1 MALGTIVYIGG
12 FEMPDKNA
20 AAHRVLN
27 NAKIF
32 RKLGYHVVFCGV
44 DREKESKELKTTK
57 IDSFDSI
64 PVKYP
69 TNKAEWLVSLLD
81 FSHIRKVIES
91 YNDVKYIVSYNMHAK
106 PLSNLIRYARKRNV
120 KLIADITEWYENRFS
135 LDPVRFVKWYDT
147 KKVMTKLYKKM
158 DGIIAISSFL
168 DVYYTPFVEN
178 IIRIP
183 PLVDLNEEKWIPSEP
198 TEEQS
203 VEFVYAGSP
212 GKNKD
217 RIDLIVDCFYELRD
231 RDFKFNVLGISGE
244 QFLDSYPGFRGKIE
258 ALGQKIR
265 FWGRVSH
272 KSSIDSLYHA
282 DYCIFLRD
290 RTRKNMAGFP
300 TKFVE
305 CVTTGVG
312 IIVND
317 FSNIKDYFPLN
328 NSVLLDAINADA
340 LKNTIDQK
348 IREGKIKHMPLRT
361 FDYSNEITNVESFLG
376 RL

>member
-32 RKLGYHVVFCGV
+32 EKLGYHVVFCGV
-44 DREKESKELKTTK
+44 DREKESKEFTVSR
-57 IDSFDSI
+57 IGSFDSI
-64 PVKYP
+64 PAKYP
-69 TNKAEWLVSLLD
+69 TGKAEWLISLFD
-81 FSHIRKVIES
+81 FSHIQRVIES
-91 YNDVKYIVSYNMHAK
+91 YDDVKIVVSYNMHAK
-106 PLSNLIRYARKRNV
+106 PLSNLIKYAKKKRI

-135 LDPVRFVKWYDT
+135 FDPVRFVKWYDT
-147 KKVMTKLYKKM
+147 KKVMTKLYKQVN
-158 DGIIAISSFL
+158 GIIAISKFL
-168 DVYYTPFVEN
+168 CTYYAPFVEN
-178 IIRIP
+178 IVQIP
-183 PLVDLNEEKWIPSEP
+183 PLVDLNEEKWIPPESTDEK
-198 TEEQS
+198 S

-212 GKNKD
+212 GEDKD
-217 RIDLIVDCFYELRD
+217 RIDLIIDCFYELRD
-231 RDFKFNVLGISGE
+231 REFIFNVVGIRVE
-244 QFLDSYPGFRGKIE
+244 QFLDSFPSYRKKIE
-258 ALGQKIR
+258 ELGEKIR

-272 KSSIDSLYHA
+272 KNSIDSLYRA

-312 IIVND
+312 VIVND

-328 NSVLLDAINADA
+328 NSVLLDSINAET
-340 LKNTIDQK
+340 LKNTIDLK
-348 IREGKIKHMPLRT
+348 IMEGNHKHTPLRT
-361 FDYSNEITNVESFLG
+361 FDYSNEIPNMKSFLG